1 MQGSAVLASRLA
13 CPLREYGARAITQH
27 AALRS
32 LGTCSSWPLQPTN
45 LPPTT
50 RTALGLDGS
59 STCQKELPVVVPAVP
74 IPPWGVPFFLFAHPA
89 LVLGLETETIQ
100 NGNGPLVAAHPRMRL
115 QFRCLSYTQHPAPNI
130 RDHIDHSPSTMH
142 AVLSC
147 LFPQAPFFF
156 PLLHG
161 LESCAAMVMT
171 LQCALQRSWDRFF
184 CQAPVGYSFPDESML
199 PGSHGEQSRHC
210 QFLPDHG
217 LAPFTVRPRPPL
229 SRCDAFPMLL
239 PRSHLII

>member
-1 MQGSAVLASRLA
+1 MPRHHSAQCCLMGNAGIRCVGIAFRFS
-13 CPLREYGARAITQH
+13 PPEYGARDITQH
-27 AALRS
+27 AALRT
-32 LGTCSSWPLQPTN
+32 LGTCSSWPLQPTS

-89 LVLGLETETIQ
+89 SVLGLETETIQ
-100 NGNGPLVAAHPRMRL
+100 NGNGPLVAAHPGMRL
-115 QFRCLSYTQHPAPNI
+115 QFRCLSYTQHPATNI

-156 PLLHG
+156 TAPWLRVLHG
-161 LESCAAMVMT
+161 HGDDSSMRAAT
-171 LQCALQRSWDRFF
+171 QLGPFL
-184 CQAPVGYSFPDESML
+184 L
-199 PGSHGEQSRHC
+199 PGPGWI
-210 QFLPDHG
+210 FI
-217 LAPFTVRPRPPL
+217 PR
-229 SRCDAFPMLL
+229 
-239 PRSHLII
+239 

>member
-100 NGNGPLVAAHPRMRL
+100 NGNGPLVAAHSRMRL

-156 PLLHG
+156 STAPWLRVLRGHG
-161 LESCAAMVMT
+161 DDSSMRAAT
-171 LQCALQRSWDRFF
+171 QLGPFL
-184 CQAPVGYSFPDESML
+184 L
-199 PGSHGEQSRHC
+199 PGPGGI
-210 QFLPDHG
+210 LI
-217 LAPFTVRPRPPL
+217 PR
-229 SRCDAFPMLL
+229 
-239 PRSHLII
+239 